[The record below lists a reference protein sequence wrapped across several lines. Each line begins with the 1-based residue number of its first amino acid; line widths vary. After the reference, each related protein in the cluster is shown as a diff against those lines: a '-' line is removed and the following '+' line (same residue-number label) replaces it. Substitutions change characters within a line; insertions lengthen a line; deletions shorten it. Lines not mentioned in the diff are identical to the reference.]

1 MKLKLLRK
9 DACSKCGHPDA
20 RAEYEIIHEKN
31 DLGTLRYCTVIKEK
45 CSGCGRNYERL
56 NP

>member
-9 DACSKCGHPDA
+9 DPCSKCGHPDV
-20 RAEYEIIHEKN
+20 REEYEVIHN
-31 DLGTLRYCTVIKEK
+31 NGDSGTLTYRSIIKEK
-45 CSGCGRNYERL
+45 CPECGRNYERL